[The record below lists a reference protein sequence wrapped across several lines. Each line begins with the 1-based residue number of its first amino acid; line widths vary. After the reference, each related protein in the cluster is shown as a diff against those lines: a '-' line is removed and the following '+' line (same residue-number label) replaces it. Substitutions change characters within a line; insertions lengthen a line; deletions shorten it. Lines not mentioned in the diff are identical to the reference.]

1 MMVSLKMKAFFVGD
15 AADKGASM
23 VYKVKVVNLI
33 DDFCPSG
40 PARHAPTGD
49 AYG

>member
-1 MMVSLKMKAFFVGD
+1 MMVSLEMKAFFVGD

-33 DDFCPSG
+33 DALPFKGVC
-40 PARHAPTGD
+40 
-49 AYG
+49 YGETD